1 MAPLN
6 DDRPALFV
14 AFGLPGAG
22 KTYAARVFEDFGF
35 KMHDGDDDLPD
46 VMRSAIAASQ
56 PISDAMRDVFF
67 GQIIASAERLWPTHP
82 NVVIAQ
88 TFIKEKYRQRFL
100 DHFSTAQF
108 VLVEADIGVRERRL
122 SRRTHQALD
131 PDYVRKMD
139 RIFEPPRIPHQ
150 IISNNEDGDAHL
162 KRQIANILAS
172 PPPGSPSTS

>member
-1 MAPLN
+1 MALYIH
-6 DDRPALFV
+6 DRPALFV

-22 KTYAARVFEDFGF
+22 KTYAARVFEEFGF

-46 VMRSAIAASQ
+46 DMRAAIAASQ
-56 PISDAMRDVFF
+56 PIHDSMRDVFF
-67 GQIIASAERLWPTHP
+67 GQIIASAEGLWPEYP
-82 NVVIAQ
+82 QLVIAQ

-100 DHFSTAQF
+100 EHFPAALF
-108 VLVEADIGVRERRL
+108 VLVEADLAVRERRL
-122 SRRTHQALD
+122 AHRTHQALD

-162 KRQIANILAS
+162 KWQIANILEEPA
-172 PPPGSPSTS
+172 